1 MRGPRKTMT
10 IQLAIFDFDG
20 TLANTFAVFGESLN
34 TLALKHRFRLVTPED
49 EARMRSMSASEIL
62 RELRLPIWRVPA
74 VRSDYRK
81 MLHKRIDEVQPF
93 PGITASLEA
102 LLDDG
107 IALAVATS
115 NTVDNVKAVL
125 GRELVERFA
134 ALECGSALFGKSHR
148 LRHILQQTSIDPEH
162 AIYIGDELRDAE
174 AAQRVGV
181 KFGAV
186 AWGYTSSDA
195 LLQKD
200 PHIAF
205 RVPADL
211 AQLNV
216 PTSDWSP
223 LTSPASEPVT
233 LLRRDDVV

>member
-1 MRGPRKTMT
+1 MT

-34 TLALKHRFRLVTPED
+34 TLALKHRFRPVTPED
-49 EARMRSMSASEIL
+49 EPRMRSMSAAEIL
-62 RELRLPIWRVPA
+62 RELRLPIWRAPA
-74 VRSDYRK
+74 VLSDYRK
-81 MLHKRIDEVQPF
+81 MLHKRIGEVQPF
-93 PGITASLEA
+93 PGIAPSLEA
-102 LLDDG
+102 LLDQG
-107 IALAVATS
+107 VALAVATS
-115 NTVDNVKAVL
+115 NTVDNVKSVL
-125 GRELVERFA
+125 GDELVERFA

-148 LRHILQQTSIDPEH
+148 LRHILRQTSIDPAH

-174 AAQRVGV
+174 AARSVGV

-186 AWGYTSSDA
+186 AWGYTRFDA
-195 LLQKD
+195 LLLQD

-216 PTSDWSP
+216 A
-223 LTSPASEPVT
+223 ASEWPPVESPSVEPVA
-233 LLRRDDVV
+233 LLRRNDAR